1 MKPVPASLLSV
12 LLLALCCLCGWQWH
26 RESQLRALHNAAL
39 AEVMQLS
46 TQRDD
51 LETRVKAADAEIL
64 RLTGALAELRANS
77 VAKQLHDDVVAANM
91 QMRETLGKQ
100 NAVITEQ
107 NDRLAKANAA
117 ILQANENLMKVTAE
131 RDSLAK
137 KVNEVTA
144 LYNALAKKGGG

>member
-1 MKPVPASLLSV
+1 MKPVPSSV
-12 LLLALCCLCGWQWH
+12 LIVLILALCGLCAWQWH
-26 RESQLRALHNAAL
+26 RESELRLIVKAKLMALEQVTAQR
-39 AEVMQLS
+39 AE
-46 TQRDD
+46 

-64 RLTGALAELRANS
+64 RLTGALADLRTNS
-77 VAKQLHDDVVAANM
+77 VAKQLHEDVVAANT
-91 QMRETLGKQ
+91 QMRVALGKQ

-117 ILQANENLMKVTAE
+117 ILQANVNLKKVTAE

-137 KVNEVTA
+137 KVNEITA

>member
-1 MKPVPASLLSV
+1 MKPVPSSLLIV
-12 LLLALCCLCGWQWH
+12 LILALCGLCAWQWH
-26 RESQLRALHNAAL
+26 RETELRLIVKAKLMALEQVTA
-39 AEVMQLS
+39 
-46 TQRDD
+46 QRDD
-51 LETRVKAADAEIL
+51 LESRVKAADAEIL

-77 VAKQLHDDVVAANM
+77 VAKQLHEDVVAANT

-107 NDRLAKANAA
+107 NERLAKANVA